1 MFCNHLTSIRKM
13 MGLTQVVLGR
23 RCGISGAHISQY
35 ESGKR
40 DPSFANLKKIKAGTG
55 FSYDKLIDGI

>member
-1 MFCNHLTSIRKM
+1 M
-13 MGLTQVVLGR
+13 MGLTQVELGK